1 MLERVFR
8 MQNAV
13 NMLMLVSATAAS
25 LAFGVLAAYWVCRAM
40 FAGLQRHAGMIRA
53 ERAKA
58 QVAPV
63 SQA

>member
-1 MLERVFR
+1 

-25 LAFGVLAAYWVCRAM
+25 LAFGVLAAYWFCRAA
-40 FAGLQRHAGMIRA
+40 FAGLHRHAGVIRA
-53 ERAKA
+53 EQAEA
-58 QVAPV
+58 EVAPV